1 MDQLLLERRTSQS
14 QSPLARQRCLTP
26 QQYPEQTTDIG
37 NGRGSRTVAGPSP
50 PIQAL
55 NSSIARS
62 ETIKKSTPA
71 GAEYEAPCQRFVSQT
86 WHTATQGDD
95 EEDSHDE
102 EKFVSVKEAGKSERP
117 FSFSISSCHKLNCEE
132 GVR

>member
-71 GAEYEAPCQRFVSQT
+71 GAEYE
-86 WHTATQGDD
+86 

-117 FSFSISSCHKLNCEE
+117 FSFSISSCHKFNCEE